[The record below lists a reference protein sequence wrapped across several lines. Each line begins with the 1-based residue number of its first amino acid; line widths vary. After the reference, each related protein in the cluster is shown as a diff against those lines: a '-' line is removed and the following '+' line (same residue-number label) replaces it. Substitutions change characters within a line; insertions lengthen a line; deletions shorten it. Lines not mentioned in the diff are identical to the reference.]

1 MRSDLPPQLFE
12 QLLAAASE
20 KVRVKL
26 EAEREYA
33 KSDID
38 KVVDE
43 VAEKIQ
49 TGTATQPIS
58 YAAARSGGIDAP
70 GWPADGR
77 QTTGIRC
84 DRSVRRDGC
93 CTLGHVE
100 RTDRGHRTKYARYA
114 SGIPARLCQ
123 GNRPVVGN
131 NTQHMMLA
139 AKRHR
144 RSTVGVDQAMPAFH
158 RLRQSTAQQ
167 ILDFHR
173 IASCSVRR
181 H

>member
-49 TGTATQPIS
+49 TGTAT
-58 YAAARSGGIDAP
+58 
-70 GWPADGR
+70 
-77 QTTGIRC
+77 
-84 DRSVRRDGC
+84 
-93 CTLGHVE
+93 
-100 RTDRGHRTKYARYA
+100 
-114 SGIPARLCQ
+114 
-123 GNRPVVGN
+123 
-131 NTQHMMLA
+131 
-139 AKRHR
+139 
-144 RSTVGVDQAMPAFH
+144 
-158 RLRQSTAQQ
+158 
-167 ILDFHR
+167 
-173 IASCSVRR
+173 
-181 H
+181 